1 GHCIP
6 IDPNYLSY
14 EVRNQL
20 GYPFRFVELA
30 QEINNSMPR
39 YVADRVADLL
49 NEQRKPLNGSEILLL
64 GVTYK
69 ANIADQ
75 RESPAQPV
83 AEALRARGAV
93 IRFHDPKVENWNLES
108 GAVTRELD
116 LEDAAK
122 SVDAVVLLQAHETYD
137 LEFIAA
143 GAKVMLDT
151 RGVAPKPAVR
161 L

>member
-1 GHCIP
+1 HCIP

-14 EVRNQL
+14 EVRDKL

-39 YVADRVADLL
+39 YITDRVSELL
-49 NEQRKPLNGSEILLL
+49 NEHRKPLNGSEVLLL

-75 RESPAQPV
+75 RESPARSV
-83 AEALRARGAV
+83 AELLRARGANV
-93 IRFHDPKVENWNLES
+93 RFHDPRVENWDLDS
-108 GAVTRELD
+108 GEILREADLDEAVRRT
-116 LEDAAK
+116 
-122 SVDAVVLLQAHETYD
+122 DAVVVLQAHENYD
-137 LEFIAA
+137 LVKFARD
-143 GAKVMLDT
+143 AKIMLDT
-151 RGVAPKPAVR
+151 RGQAPAPAAR